1 MISYLIYHRWNL
13 NNLYLDPIC
22 FRCIIDEVFLL
33 YILISFI
40 WSGVSYI
47 YILYILFI
55 FNRLNFTIHHQWPKF
70 KVTRQVMRA
79 SDYSIYFTYPDF
91 RPCLFM
97 FSSHASLL
105 AIRITRQWYWS
116 HGFPVSPTYCPDC
129 SEVKSPTNL
138 PIYSHSKPKGLSA
151 VYSTSGRLWL
161 LSNCNQV

>member
-22 FRCIIDEVFLL
+22 FRCIIDEVFVL
-33 YILISFI
+33 YILISFV

-47 YILYILFI
+47 YIFYLLFD
-55 FNRLNFTIHHQWPKF
+55 RLNFTVHHQWPKF

-129 SEVKSPTNL
+129 SEVKSPTKL